1 MKILSVM
8 VTGAEGFIGSHLIKA
23 LRQNESL
30 KIIPVDHKL
39 GHELLN
45 KETLDSLPSADIIIH
60 LAAKMSVTSAWD
72 DPYAV
77 YNMNINATLNMLEF
91 ARKRKVEKFI
101 YPSSYVYGP
110 PQHLPIDEKHPLGAN
125 NPYTRSK
132 LLGEQLCRFYSE
144 DYGIPTVVF
153 RIFNVYGPG
162 LSSFFLIPTI
172 INQLATR
179 KIVLKDPT
187 PRRDY
192 IYISDVVSAFQQAMY
207 LPVSGLEVFNLGHGA
222 SYRISEVVNLIMK
235 ISGIKCDVTYSIE
248 QRKNEIPDIVA
259 DIMKARRQLNWA
271 PKVSLE
277 DGLRETLLATD
288 YPS

>member
-23 LRQNESL
+23 LRHDESL

-39 GHELLN
+39 GHELLK
-45 KETLDSLPSADIIIH
+45 KESLDSLPNADIIIH
-60 LAAKMSVTSAWD
+60 LAAKMSITSAWN
-72 DPYAV
+72 DPYPV

-101 YPSSYVYGP
+101 YPSSFIYGS
-110 PQHLPIDEKHPLGAN
+110 PQYLPVDEKHPVSAN

-132 LLGEQLCRFYSE
+132 LIGEQLCRSYSE
-144 DYGIPTVVF
+144 DYNIPTVIL

-192 IYISDVVSAFQQAMY
+192 IYISDVISAFQQAMY
-207 LPVSGLEVFNLGHGA
+207 LPVSGLEVFNLGYGA
-222 SYRISEVVNLIMK
+222 SYRVSEVVNLIMK
-235 ISGIKCDVTYSIE
+235 ISGIKCDVVYSIE

-259 DIMKARRQLNWA
+259 DIMKARKQLKWA

-288 YPS
+288 YTS